1 MINLDYQRDHI
12 LYQISKIILNTSS
25 KNMKHDNPTI
35 YEKLKLLT
43 SETTKVLGSTENKIS
58 GENLPYF
65 QITEVV

>member
-1 MINLDYQRDHI
+1 
-12 LYQISKIILNTSS
+12 
-25 KNMKHDNPTI
+25 MKHDNSTI

-43 SETTKVLGSTENKIS
+43 SETTKVLGSTENKITKDKS